1 MTKEEKKK
9 LKKSGKSTWK
19 EFKAFISRG
28 NVLDLAV
35 GVIMASAFSAIVTA
49 FSNIL
54 LSICTWGVPGGIN
67 GLVTVLPALN
77 SAQAGVDGI
86 GQSFASSD
94 LVEVTIT
101 YAANQGATI
110 TASDASFTS
119 WQSNLLKLYTL
130 HGSTYTYN
138 NSAIIDWGT
147 FINAII
153 SFLVIAICLFTIVK
167 VFAAIKAKNDKIKAD
182 QLEKYYEKHPDERPA
197 PVAPE
202 APKPTEVELLAQI
215 RDLLKS
221 EKAKEKKE

>member
-54 LSICTWGVPGGIN
+54 LSVCTWGVPGGIN

-77 SAQAGVDGI
+77 SAQAGVDGV

-153 SFLVIAICLFTIVK
+153 SFLVVAICLFTIVK

-182 QLEKYYEKHPDERPA
+182 QLEKYYEKHPEERPA

>member
-153 SFLVIAICLFTIVK
+153 SFLVVAICLFTIVK

-182 QLEKYYEKHPDERPA
+182 QLEKYYEKHPEERPA